1 MLEPEFEEDFDP
13 ERPRLRKDPGRKGSK
28 AEQRKLSQILKR
40 EKRGA
45 MKELRLDAKYLARYF
60 YIIQFY
66 YIPCFRVQTEE
77 QQKISQERKEKTN
90 KILHSLQT
98 QESEYKKKKLKKF

>member
-13 ERPRLRKDPGRKGSK
+13 ERPRLRKDPSRKGSK
-28 AEQRKLSQILKR
+28 AEQKKLSQILKR

-60 YIIQFY
+60 LYH
-66 YIPCFRVQTEE
+66 
-77 QQKISQERKEKTN
+77 S
-90 KILHSLQT
+90 ILLHPM
-98 QESEYKKKKLKKF
+98 F